1 MSVDVL
7 APYRNIVTG
16 EQLRTAVDQIPR
28 TMQLWRG
35 QEGPRWRLTVSP
47 GSVQLGTRDYGKA
60 NRAEN
65 DAFERALRDN
75 AAMTD
80 VLERPAAP
88 TRGNITEWSS
98 ESRARMVRR
107 LCTLDYTQ
115 LVEGGKTPAM
125 VTLTLPGDWRTVA
138 GTPDDFKAIVNK
150 FRKRYTYAWGHDMI
164 GVWKMEFQRRGA
176 PHLHILT
183 SPPEGLSRGSQLGFK
198 EWLGKAWSTAVGH
211 PDPVQRLLNEQRGTG
226 IDYEDTLRY
235 GDAKRIAVYFT
246 KHGTFKEKEYQN
258 QMPPEWQGLES
269 GGVRFWGYWKLPV
282 LEETV
287 ELTDNAQIVL
297 ARHFRKLQKSQSWV
311 RKETVYRVDMATGEI
326 RSRRANRRVRY
337 MRNGR
342 GFLSLNNGAVAA
354 TDISRIIRHHIDSAD
369 FFSPVPNKAPRSV
382 FALHDDFNRERAA
395 VADELMNAR

>member
-150 FRKRYTYAWGHDMI
+150 FRKRYTYAWGHDMA

-183 SPPEGLSRGSQLGFK
+183 SPPEGLSRVSQLTFK
-198 EWLGKAWSTAVGH
+198 EWLGKAWSAAVGH

-287 ELTDNAQIVL
+287 ELTDNAHYVSSTI
-297 ARHFRKLQKSQSWV
+297 
-311 RKETVYRVDMATGEI
+311 G
-326 RSRRANRRVRY
+326 N
-337 MRNGR
+337 
-342 GFLSLNNGAVAA
+342 
-354 TDISRIIRHHIDSAD
+354 
-369 FFSPVPNKAPRSV
+369 
-382 FALHDDFNRERAA
+382 
-395 VADELMNAR
+395 